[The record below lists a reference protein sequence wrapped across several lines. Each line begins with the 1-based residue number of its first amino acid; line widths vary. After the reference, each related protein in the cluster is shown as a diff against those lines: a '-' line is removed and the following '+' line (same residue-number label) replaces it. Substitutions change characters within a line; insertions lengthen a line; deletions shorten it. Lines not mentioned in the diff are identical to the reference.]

1 MMRILS
7 TPGCTAAYNM
17 AVDEVLLDACR
28 RDAGRTDAGRA
39 DARQP
44 DAGRTD
50 TEQPDA
56 GRRDSET
63 MALRIFSWRPPA
75 VSIGYGQEAER
86 EIDPRQCDRYGIE
99 LVRRITG
106 GRAVLH
112 DQELTYSL
120 VAPESH
126 PALGGR
132 SGLMLRAVS
141 EALVETLK
149 HFKILAEPAM
159 EGRCGS
165 GGNAD
170 VCFTATGRYEIT
182 VAGRKL
188 AGSAQRRSR
197 GVVLQHG
204 SLLLGP
210 GHRRLPLL
218 MPVHEPE
225 RRETIARLLNHRTIS
240 VAELIPDPPSF
251 EEWTDRLSRSM
262 LERLNVEGRT
272 DVLDTEER
280 QAAESLVRTRY
291 GNADWTYRRT
301 ASHVQ

>member
-7 TPGCTAAYNM
+7 TPGCSPAYNM
-17 AVDEVLLDACR
+17 AVDEVLMDACRRDVCR
-28 RDAGRTDAGRA
+28 RDAGRTDAGLA
-39 DARQP
+39 
-44 DAGRTD
+44 
-50 TEQPDA
+50 DA
-56 GRRDSET
+56 GRRNSSRRDAEMMT
-63 MALRIFSWRPPA
+63 LRIYSWRPPA

-86 EIDPRQCDRYGIE
+86 EIDPGQCERYGID

-126 PALGGR
+126 LALGGR
-132 SGLMLRAVS
+132 SGLMLRTVS

-149 HFKILAEPAM
+149 HFDIPAELAK

-165 GGNAD
+165 GGNDD

-182 VAGRKL
+182 VAGSKL

-218 MPVHEPE
+218 MPAHEPE

-262 LERLNVEGRT
+262 LDRLNVEGRT
-272 DVLDTEER
+272 DVLDAEER

-291 GNADWTYRRT
+291 GNTDWTYRRT
-301 ASHVQ
+301 ASHVR

>member
-7 TPGCTAAYNM
+7 TPGCSAAYNM
-17 AVDEVLLDACR
+17 ALDEALLDTCR
-28 RDAGRTDAGRA
+28 RDAS
-39 DARQP
+39 
-44 DAGRTD
+44 
-50 TEQPDA
+50 
-56 GRRDSET
+56 RRDTCRRDAEMMT
-63 MALRIFSWRPPA
+63 LRVYSWHPPA

-86 EIDPRQCDRYGIE
+86 EIDPGQCERYGIE
-99 LVRRITG
+99 LVRRISG
-106 GRAVLH
+106 GRTVLH

-126 PALGGR
+126 PALRGR
-132 SGLMLRAVS
+132 SGVMLRAVS

-149 HFKILAEPAM
+149 HFDIPAEPAM

-165 GGNAD
+165 GGNSD

-204 SLLLGP
+204 TLLLGP

-218 MPVHEPE
+218 MPTHEPE
-225 RRETIARLLNHRTIS
+225 RRETIARMLNQRTVS

-262 LERLNVEGRT
+262 LDRLNVEGKT
-272 DVLDTEER
+272 DVLNAEER
-280 QAAESLVRTRY
+280 RAAESLVRTRY

-301 ASHVQ
+301 VSHVR

>member
-1 MMRILS
+1 MIRVLS
-7 TPGCTAAYNM
+7 TPACSAAYNM
-17 AVDEVLLDACR
+17 AVDEVLLDTCR
-28 RDAGRTDAGRA
+28 RNACLRDA
-39 DARQP
+39 
-44 DAGRTD
+44 
-50 TEQPDA
+50 EM
-56 GRRDSET
+56 
-63 MALRIFSWRPPA
+63 MALRIYSWRPPA
-75 VSIGYGQEAER
+75 VSIGYGQDAEE
-86 EIDPRQCDRYGIE
+86 EIDPGQCDRYGID

-132 SGLMLRAVS
+132 SGVMLRAVS
-141 EALVETLK
+141 EALVESLK
-149 HFKILAEPAM
+149 HFDIPAELAM

-165 GGNAD
+165 GGNDD

-182 VAGRKL
+182 AAGRKL

-197 GVVLQHG
+197 GCVLQHG

-218 MPVHEPE
+218 MSAHEPE
-225 RRETIARLLNHRTIS
+225 RRETIARLLNQRTIS
-240 VAELIPDPPSF
+240 VAELISDMPSF

-262 LERLNVEGRT
+262 LEYLNVEGRT
-272 DVLDTEER
+272 DVLDAEER
-280 QAAESLVRTRY
+280 RAAESLVRTRY
-291 GNADWTYRRT
+291 GNVHWTFRRT
-301 ASHVQ
+301 ASHAR

>member
-1 MMRILS
+1 MIRILS
-7 TPGCTAAYNM
+7 TPGCSAAYNM
-17 AVDEVLLDACR
+17 AVDEVLLNACRQDACRQDACR
-28 RDAGRTDAGRA
+28 RDTA
-39 DARQP
+39 
-44 DAGRTD
+44 
-50 TEQPDA
+50 
-56 GRRDSET
+56 T
-63 MALRIFSWRPPA
+63 MVLRIYSWRPSA
-75 VSIGYGQEAER
+75 VSIGYGQEAEK
-86 EIDPRQCDRYGIE
+86 EIDPDRCGRYGID

-112 DQELTYSL
+112 DQELAYSL

-132 SGLMLRAVS
+132 SGVMLRVVS

-149 HFKILAEPAM
+149 HFDLPAELAM

-165 GGNAD
+165 GGNDD

-182 VAGRKL
+182 AGGRKL

-197 GVVLQHG
+197 GVMLQHG

-210 GHRRLPLL
+210 GHRRLSLL
-218 MPVHEPE
+218 MPAHEPE
-225 RRETIARLLNHRTIS
+225 RRETIARLLNHRTVS
-240 VAELIPDPPSF
+240 VAELISDPPTF

-272 DVLDTEER
+272 DVLDAEER
-280 QAAESLVRTRY
+280 RAAESMVRTRY
-291 GNADWTYRRT
+291 GNAHWTFRRT
-301 ASHVQ
+301 ASHVR

>member
-1 MMRILS
+1 MIRVLS
-7 TPGCTAAYNM
+7 TPGCSAAYNM
-17 AVDEVLLDACR
+17 AVDEALLDTCR
-28 RDAGRTDAGRA
+28 LDAGGT
-39 DARQP
+39 
-44 DAGRTD
+44 
-50 TEQPDA
+50 
-56 GRRDSET
+56 DSET
-63 MALRIFSWRPPA
+63 MALRIYSWCPPA
-75 VSIGYGQEAER
+75 VSIGYGQEAEK
-86 EIDPRQCDRYGIE
+86 EIDPGQCERYGID

-132 SGLMLRAVS
+132 SGVMLRAVS

-149 HFKILAEPAM
+149 HFDIPAEPAM

-165 GGNAD
+165 GGNND

-204 SLLLGP
+204 SVLLGP

-218 MPVHEPE
+218 MLAHEPE
-225 RRETIARLLNHRTIS
+225 RRETIARLLNHRTVS
-240 VAELIPDPPSF
+240 VAELIPDLPTF

-262 LERLNVEGRT
+262 LDRLNVEGKT
-272 DVLDTEER
+272 DVLDAEER

-291 GNADWTYRRT
+291 GNADWTYLRT
-301 ASHVQ
+301 ASHVR

>member
-1 MMRILS
+1 MIRILS
-7 TPGCTAAYNM
+7 TPECSAAYNM
-17 AVDEVLLDACR
+17 AVDEALLDACR
-28 RDAGRTDAGRA
+28 RDAGRPDGSRRDAGR
-39 DARQP
+39 P
-44 DAGRTD
+44 DA
-50 TEQPDA
+50 EM
-56 GRRDSET
+56 
-63 MALRIFSWRPPA
+63 MALRIYSWHPPA
-75 VSIGYGQEAER
+75 VSIGYGQEAEN
-86 EIDPRQCDRYGIE
+86 EIDPGQCERYGID

-132 SGLMLRAVS
+132 SGMMLRAVS

-149 HFKILAEPAM
+149 SFDIPAESAM

-165 GGNAD
+165 GGNDD

-188 AGSAQRRSR
+188 AGSAQRRSG

-204 SLLLGP
+204 SLLLGA

-218 MPVHEPE
+218 MPAHEPE
-225 RRETIARLLNHRTIS
+225 RRETIARLLNHRTVS

-262 LERLNVEGRT
+262 LDRLNVEGRM
-272 DVLDTEER
+272 DVLDAEEQR
-280 QAAESLVRTRY
+280 AAESFVRTRY
-291 GNADWTYRRT
+291 AIADWTFRRT
-301 ASHVQ
+301 ASHVR

>member
-1 MMRILS
+1 MIRVLS
-7 TPGCTAAYNM
+7 TPGCSAAYNM

-28 RDAGRTDAGRA
+28 RDACQLDA
-39 DARQP
+39 
-44 DAGRTD
+44 
-50 TEQPDA
+50 EM
-56 GRRDSET
+56 
-63 MALRIFSWRPPA
+63 MALRIYSWCPPA
-75 VSIGYGQEAER
+75 VSIGYGQEAEK
-86 EIDPRQCDRYGIE
+86 EIDPGQCERYGID

-132 SGLMLRAVS
+132 SGVMLRAVS
-141 EALVETLK
+141 EAMVETLK
-149 HFKILAEPAM
+149 HFDISAEPAM

-165 GGNAD
+165 GGNDD

-218 MPVHEPE
+218 MAAHEPE
-225 RRETIARLLNHRTIS
+225 RRETIARLLNRRTVS

-262 LERLNVEGRT
+262 LDCLNVEGRM
-272 DVLDTEER
+272 DVLDAEEQR
-280 QAAESLVRTRY
+280 AAESLVRTRY
-291 GNADWTYRRT
+291 ANADWTYRRT
-301 ASHVQ
+301 ASHVR

>member
-1 MMRILS
+1 MIRVLS
-7 TPGCTAAYNM
+7 TPGCSAAYNM
-17 AVDEVLLDACR
+17 AVDEVLMDACR
-28 RDAGRTDAGRA
+28 RDAEMLT
-39 DARQP
+39 
-44 DAGRTD
+44 
-50 TEQPDA
+50 
-56 GRRDSET
+56 
-63 MALRIFSWRPPA
+63 LRVYSWHPPA
-75 VSIGYGQEAER
+75 VSIGYGQDAEK
-86 EIDPRQCDRYGIE
+86 EIDPGQCERYGID

-126 PALGGR
+126 PALEGR
-132 SGLMLRAVS
+132 SGVLLRAVS

-149 HFKILAEPAM
+149 HFDIPAEPAM

-165 GGNAD
+165 GGNDD

-204 SLLLGP
+204 SVLLGR
-210 GHRRLPLL
+210 GHRRLALL
-218 MPVHEPE
+218 MPAHEPE
-225 RRETIARLLNHRTIS
+225 RRETIARLLNHRTVS
-240 VAELIPDPPSF
+240 VAELIPDLPTF

-262 LERLNVEGRT
+262 LDRLNVEGRT
-272 DVLDTEER
+272 DVLDAEER
-280 QAAESLVRTRY
+280 RMAESLVRTRY
-291 GNADWTYRRT
+291 ANAHWTYRRT
-301 ASHVQ
+301 ASHAR

>member
-1 MMRILS
+1 MIRILT
-7 TPGCTAAYNM
+7 TPGCSAAYNM
-17 AVDEVLLDACR
+17 AVDEALLDSCR
-28 RDAGRTDAGRA
+28 RDASRRDASR
-39 DARQP
+39 P
-44 DAGRTD
+44 DAGQGD
-50 TEQPDA
+50 S
-56 GRRDSET
+56 GRRDAEM
-63 MALRIFSWRPPA
+63 MALRIYSWHPPA
-75 VSIGYGQEAER
+75 VSIGYGQEAEK
-86 EIDPRQCDRYGIE
+86 EVDPGECERYGID

-120 VAPESH
+120 VAPEAH
-126 PALGGR
+126 PALGGG
-132 SGLMLRAVS
+132 SGVMLRAVS

-149 HFKILAEPAM
+149 YFDISAEPAM

-165 GGNAD
+165 GGNDD

-210 GHRRLPLL
+210 GHRRLSLL
-218 MPVHEPE
+218 MAAHEPE
-225 RRETIARLLNHRTIS
+225 RRETIARLLNRRTVS

-262 LERLNVEGRT
+262 LDRLNVEGRM
-272 DVLDTEER
+272 DVLDAEER
-280 QAAESLVRTRY
+280 RVAESLVRTRY
-291 GNADWTYRRT
+291 ANAAWTHRRT
-301 ASHVQ
+301 ASHVR

>member
-1 MMRILS
+1 MIRILS
-7 TPGCTAAYNM
+7 TPGCSAAYNM
-17 AVDEVLLDACR
+17 AVDEALLDACR
-28 RDAGRTDAGRA
+28 RDAGGADADLADAGLA
-39 DARQP
+39 DS
-44 DAGRTD
+44 GLTD
-50 TEQPDA
+50 T
-56 GRRDSET
+56 GRRDPET
-63 MALRIFSWRPPA
+63 MALRIYSWHPPA
-75 VSIGYGQEAER
+75 VSIGYGQQAKK
-86 EIDPRQCDRYGIE
+86 EIDPSLCEQHGID

-132 SGLMLRAVS
+132 SGVMLRAVS
-141 EALVETLK
+141 EALVDTLNY
-149 HFKILAEPAM
+149 FDLPAEPAM

-165 GGNAD
+165 GGNDD

-188 AGSAQRRSR
+188 AGSAQRRSG

-218 MPVHEPE
+218 MPAHEPE
-225 RRETIARLLNHRTIS
+225 RRETIARLLNRRTVS
-240 VAELIPDPPSF
+240 VTELIPDPPSF
-251 EEWTDRLSRSM
+251 EAWTDRLSRAM
-262 LERLNVEGRT
+262 LDRLNVEGRT
-272 DVLDTEER
+272 DVLDAEER
-280 QAAESLVRTRY
+280 RAAESLVRTRY
-291 GNADWTYRRT
+291 ANADWTYRRT
-301 ASHVQ
+301 ASHVR

>member
-1 MMRILS
+1 MIRVLS
-7 TPGCTAAYNM
+7 TPGYSPAYNM

-28 RDAGRTDAGRA
+28 RDACTGDAYKGNAHRGDTHRLNA
-39 DARQP
+39 D
-44 DAGRTD
+44 
-50 TEQPDA
+50 
-56 GRRDSET
+56 
-63 MALRIFSWRPPA
+63 MMVFRIYSWRPPA
-75 VSIGYGQEAER
+75 VSIGFGQEAER

-126 PALGGR
+126 PALGGL
-132 SGLMLRAVS
+132 SGVILRAVS

-149 HFKILAEPAM
+149 HFGIPAELAM
-159 EGRCGS
+159 EGHCGS
-165 GGNAD
+165 GGNDD

-182 VAGRKL
+182 AAGRKL

-218 MPVHEPE
+218 MPARETD

-240 VAELIPDPPSF
+240 VAELISDPPSF
-251 EEWTDRLSRSM
+251 EEWTDCLTRSM
-262 LERLNVEGRT
+262 LDRLNVEGRT
-272 DVLDTEER
+272 DVLDAEER
-280 QAAESLVRTRY
+280 QAADSLVRTRY

-301 ASHVQ
+301 ASHVR

>member
-1 MMRILS
+1 MIRVLS
-7 TPGCTAAYNM
+7 TPECSAAYNM
-17 AVDEVLLDACR
+17 AVDEALLDACR
-28 RDAGRTDAGRA
+28 RDAGRRDAC
-39 DARQP
+39 
-44 DAGRTD
+44 
-50 TEQPDA
+50 
-56 GRRDSET
+56 RRDAET
-63 MALRIFSWRPPA
+63 MVLRIYSWRPPA
-75 VSIGYGQEAER
+75 VSIGYGQEAEK
-86 EIDPRQCDRYGIE
+86 EVDPRQCERYGVE

-120 VAPESH
+120 VAPASH

-132 SGLMLRAVS
+132 SGVMLRAVS
-141 EALVETLK
+141 EALAGTLK
-149 HFKILAEPAM
+149 HFGIPAEPAM

-165 GGNAD
+165 GGNDD

-182 VAGRKL
+182 AAGRKL

-218 MPVHEPE
+218 MPAHEPE
-225 RRETIARLLNHRTIS
+225 RRENIARLLNHRTIS
-240 VAELIPDPPSF
+240 VAELIPDPPTF

-262 LERLNVEGRT
+262 LEYLNVEGRT
-272 DVLDTEER
+272 DVLDAEEQR
-280 QAAESLVRTRY
+280 AAETLARTRY

-301 ASHVQ
+301 ASHVR

>member
-1 MMRILS
+1 MIRVLS
-7 TPGCTAAYNM
+7 TPGCSAAYNM
-17 AVDEVLLDACR
+17 AVDEALLDSCR
-28 RDAGRTDAGRA
+28 RDAGRRDAGRKNEYGR
-39 DARQP
+39 DAEMM
-44 DAGRTD
+44 T
-50 TEQPDA
+50 
-56 GRRDSET
+56 
-63 MALRIFSWRPPA
+63 LRIYSWRPPA
-75 VSIGYGQEAER
+75 VSIGYGQEAEK
-86 EIDPRQCDRYGIE
+86 EIDPRQCERYGID

-120 VAPESH
+120 VAPDSH

-132 SGLMLRAVS
+132 SGVMLRAVS
-141 EALVETLK
+141 DALVETLK
-149 HFKILAEPAM
+149 YFDVPAEQAM

-165 GGNAD
+165 GDHDD

-182 VAGRKL
+182 AVGRKL

-204 SLLLGP
+204 SVLLGP

-218 MPVHEPE
+218 MPALEPE
-225 RRETIARLLNHRTIS
+225 RRETIARLLNHRTVS
-240 VAELIPDPPSF
+240 VSELIPELPSF

-262 LERLNVEGRT
+262 LDRLNVEGKK
-272 DVLDTEER
+272 DVLDAEER
-280 QAAESLVRTRY
+280 RAAESLVRTRY

-301 ASHVQ
+301 VSHVR

>member
-7 TPGCTAAYNM
+7 TPGCSAAYNM
-17 AVDEVLLDACR
+17 AVDEVMLDTCR
-28 RDAGRTDAGRA
+28 RDAGRKNEYGRDAGRV
-39 DARQP
+39 
-44 DAGRTD
+44 DAGQR
-50 TEQPDA
+50 A
-56 GRRDSET
+56 AA
-63 MALRIFSWRPPA
+63 MMVLRIYSWRPSA
-75 VSIGYGQEAER
+75 VSIGYGQEAEK
-86 EIDPRQCDRYGIE
+86 EIDPDLCDRYGIE
-99 LVRRITG
+99 MVRRITG
-106 GRAVLH
+106 GRVVLH

-132 SGLMLRAVS
+132 SGVMLRAVS

-149 HFKILAEPAM
+149 HFGIPADQAT

-165 GGNAD
+165 GGNYD

-182 VAGRKL
+182 AGGRKL

-218 MPVHEPE
+218 MPTHEPE
-225 RRETIARLLNHRTIS
+225 RRETIARLLNHRTVS

-251 EEWTDRLSRSM
+251 EEWADRLSRSM
-262 LERLNVEGRT
+262 LDRLNVEGKT
-272 DVLDTEER
+272 DVLDAEER
-280 QAAESLVRTRY
+280 RMAESLVRTRY
-291 GNADWTYRRT
+291 ANADWTFRRA
-301 ASHVQ
+301 ASHVR

>member
-1 MMRILS
+1 MIRVLS
-7 TPGCTAAYNM
+7 TPGCSAAYNM

-28 RDAGRTDAGRA
+28 
-39 DARQP
+39 Q
-44 DAGRTD
+44 
-50 TEQPDA
+50 DA
-56 GRRDSET
+56 GRRDACRQDAGRRDAEM
-63 MALRIFSWRPPA
+63 MALRIYSWRPPA
-75 VSIGYGQEAER
+75 VSIGYRQQVDD
-86 EIDPRQCDRYGIE
+86 EIDPGQCERYGIE

-112 DQELTYSL
+112 DQELSYSL

-132 SGLMLRAVS
+132 SGVILRAVS

-149 HFKILAEPAM
+149 HFGIPAELAM
-159 EGRCGS
+159 EGHCGAGS
-165 GGNAD
+165 NDD

-182 VAGRKL
+182 AGGRKL

-218 MPVHEPE
+218 LPARDPE
-225 RRETIARLLNHRTIS
+225 RRETIARLLNDRTVS
-240 VAELIPDPPSF
+240 VAEMIPDLPSF

-262 LERLNVEGRT
+262 LDRLNVEGRT
-272 DVLDTEER
+272 DVLNAEER
-280 QAAESLVRTRY
+280 RMAESLVRTRY
-291 GNADWTYRRT
+291 ANAHWTYRRT
-301 ASHVQ
+301 ASHVR

>member
-1 MMRILS
+1 MIRILS
-7 TPGCTAAYNM
+7 TPTCSAAYNM

-28 RDAGRTDAGRA
+28 RDAWRL
-39 DARQP
+39 DAR
-44 DAGRTD
+44 
-50 TEQPDA
+50 
-56 GRRDSET
+56 RRNAHRRNADMMT
-63 MALRIFSWRPPA
+63 LRIYSWRPPA
-75 VSIGYGQEAER
+75 VSIGYGQEAES
-86 EIDPRQCDRYGIE
+86 EIDPDQCDRYGID

-132 SGLMLRAVS
+132 SGVMLRAVS

-149 HFKILAEPAM
+149 HFEIPAELAM

-165 GGNAD
+165 DGHDD

-182 VAGRKL
+182 AGGRKL

-218 MPVHEPE
+218 MPAHDPE
-225 RRETIARLLNHRTIS
+225 RRETIARLLNHRTVS
-240 VAELIPDPPSF
+240 VAELIPDLPSF

-262 LERLNVEGRT
+262 LNRLNVEGRT
-272 DVLDTEER
+272 DVLDAEER
-280 QAAESLVRTRY
+280 RAAESLVRTRY
-291 GNADWTYRRT
+291 ENAHWTYRRT
-301 ASHVQ
+301 ASHVR

>member
-1 MMRILS
+1 MIRILS
-7 TPGCTAAYNM
+7 TPGCSAAYNM
-17 AVDEVLLDACR
+17 AVDEVLLDGCR
-28 RDAGRTDAGRA
+28 RDARRSG
-39 DARQP
+39 
-44 DAGRTD
+44 
-50 TEQPDA
+50 A
-56 GRRDSET
+56 GRRDAEM
-63 MALRIFSWRPPA
+63 MALRIYSWCPPA
-75 VSIGYGQEAER
+75 VSIGYGQEAEK
-86 EIDPRQCDRYGIE
+86 EIDPDQCERYGIE

-132 SGLMLRAVS
+132 SGVMLREVS

-149 HFKILAEPAM
+149 HFDIPAEPAM

-165 GGNAD
+165 GGNND

-182 VAGRKL
+182 AAGRKL

-204 SLLLGP
+204 SVLLGP

-218 MPVHEPE
+218 MPAHEPE
-225 RRETIARLLNHRTIS
+225 RRETIARLLNHRTVS
-240 VAELIPDPPSF
+240 VSELISDLPSF

-262 LERLNVEGRT
+262 LDRLNVEGKS
-272 DVLDTEER
+272 DVLNAEER
-280 QAAESLVRTRY
+280 RMAESLARTRY

-301 ASHVQ
+301 VSHVR

>member
-1 MMRILS
+1 MIRVLS
-7 TPGCTAAYNM
+7 TPGCSAAYNM
-17 AVDEVLLDACR
+17 AVDEALLDTCR
-28 RDAGRTDAGRA
+28 RAAS
-39 DARQP
+39 
-44 DAGRTD
+44 
-50 TEQPDA
+50 
-56 GRRDSET
+56 RRDPSRRDGSRGDAEM
-63 MALRIFSWRPPA
+63 MALRIYSWCPPA
-75 VSIGYGQEAER
+75 VSIGYGQEAEK
-86 EIDPRQCDRYGIE
+86 EVDFGQCERYGID

-120 VAPESH
+120 VAPASH

-132 SGLMLRAVS
+132 SGVMLRTVS

-149 HFKILAEPAM
+149 HFDIPAELAM

-165 GGNAD
+165 GGNDD

-204 SLLLGP
+204 SMLLGP

-218 MPVHEPE
+218 MPAHEPK
-225 RRETIARLLNHRTIS
+225 RRETIARLLNHRTVS
-240 VAELIPDPPSF
+240 VAELIPDLPSF
-251 EEWTDRLSRSM
+251 EEWTNRLSRSM
-262 LERLNVEGRT
+262 LDRLNVEGRT
-272 DVLDTEER
+272 DVLDAVER
-280 QAAESLVRTRY
+280 RAAESLVRTRY
-291 GNADWTYRRT
+291 ANADWTYRRT
-301 ASHVQ
+301 ASHVR

>member
-7 TPGCTAAYNM
+7 TPGCSAAYNM
-17 AVDEVLLDACR
+17 AVDEVLLVGCR
-28 RDAGRTDAGRA
+28 
-39 DARQP
+39 P
-44 DAGRTD
+44 DAEMMT
-50 TEQPDA
+50 
-56 GRRDSET
+56 
-63 MALRIFSWRPPA
+63 LRIYSWRPPA

-86 EIDPRQCDRYGIE
+86 EIDPRQCDRHGIE

-120 VAPESH
+120 VALESH

-132 SGLMLRAVS
+132 SGMMLRAVS
-141 EALVETLK
+141 EALIETLK
-149 HFKILAEPAM
+149 HFDIPAELAM
-159 EGRCGS
+159 EGSCGS
-165 GGNAD
+165 GGHDD
-170 VCFTATGRYEIT
+170 VCFTATGRYEII
-182 VAGRKL
+182 AGGRKL

-204 SLLLGP
+204 SLLLGQ

-218 MPVHEPE
+218 MPAHEPE

-272 DVLDTEER
+272 DVLDVEER
-280 QAAESLVRTRY
+280 QAADSLVRTRY

-301 ASHVQ
+301 TSHVR

>member
-1 MMRILS
+1 MIRVLS
-7 TPGCTAAYNM
+7 TPGCSAAYNM
-17 AVDEVLLDACR
+17 AVDEALLDTCR
-28 RDAGRTDAGRA
+28 RDAGGTDA
-39 DARQP
+39 D
-44 DAGRTD
+44 
-50 TEQPDA
+50 
-56 GRRDSET
+56 RRDAE
-63 MALRIFSWRPPA
+63 MMVLRIYSWCPPA
-75 VSIGYGQEAER
+75 VSIGYGQEAEK
-86 EIDPRQCDRYGIE
+86 EIDPRQCDRYGID

-132 SGLMLRAVS
+132 SGVMLRAVS

-149 HFKILAEPAM
+149 HFDIPAEPAM
-159 EGRCGS
+159 EGRCGP
-165 GGNAD
+165 GGNDD

-218 MPVHEPE
+218 MPAHEPE
-225 RRETIARLLNHRTIS
+225 RRETIARMLNHRTVS
-240 VAELIPDPPSF
+240 VAELVPDLPSF

-262 LERLNVEGRT
+262 LDRLNVEGKT
-272 DVLDTEER
+272 DVLDAEER

-291 GNADWTYRRT
+291 GNADWTYLRT
-301 ASHVQ
+301 ASHVR